1 MIDRRVAVISLALLL
16 PLLLGTVLTVY
27 DAWSD
32 SQRLVV
38 TKDARVVTVT
48 AHARSAVA
56 GQVGEHFVHV
66 GDVVREGDVVA
77 LVIGPERVRV
87 QVRAPLTGT
96 VLALVAQ
103 EGAAVGAGEPVLT
116 IGDLDGPWVVASLS
130 PGAVARVQPGQ
141 RAEVLIRG
149 LSAPL
154 AGTVTEVLE
163 PGEPVSAPP
172 DGGDGGVD
180 EGAGA
185 GLTIRLGNGSAG
197 SAGSAGTPA
206 AGPAA
211 SVPVRIDL
219 LPGALP
225 PPALYPE
232 MPVEVRIILQEE

>member
-48 AHARSAVA
+48 AHARSPVA

-77 LVIGPERVRV
+77 LVIGPERLRV

-103 EGAAVGAGEPVLT
+103 EGAAVGAGEPLVT

-130 PGAVARVQPGQ
+130 PGAVARVQVGQ
-141 RAEVLIRG
+141 RVEVLIRG

-163 PGEPVSAPP
+163 PGEPVAAPP
-172 DGGDGGVD
+172 DGGDGSVD
-180 EGAGA
+180 ESTGA
-185 GLTIRLGNGSAG
+185 GLTIRLGNG

-225 PPALYPE
+225 PPALFPE
-232 MPVEVRIILQEE
+232 MPVEVRIILQEG

>member
-48 AHARSAVA
+48 AHARSAIA
-56 GQVGEHFVHV
+56 GQVAEHFVHV

-77 LVIGPERVRV
+77 LVIGPERLRV
-87 QVRAPLTGT
+87 HVRAPLTGT
-96 VLALVAQ
+96 VLALVAP
-103 EGAAVGAGEPVLT
+103 EGAAVGAGEPVVT
-116 IGDLDGPWVVASLS
+116 ISDLDGPWVVASLS
-130 PGAVARVQPGQ
+130 PGAAARVQAGQ
-141 RAEVLIRG
+141 RVEVLIRG

-154 AGTVTEVLE
+154 IGTVTEVLE
-163 PGEPVSAPP
+163 PGEPVAAPP
-172 DGGDGGVD
+172 DGGDGAVD
-180 EGAGA
+180 EGTGA
-185 GLTIRLGNGSAG
+185 GLTIRLGNGR
-197 SAGSAGTPA
+197 AGSAGTPA

-232 MPVEVRIILQEE
+232 MPVEVRIILLEE

>member
-48 AHARSAVA
+48 ADARSAVA

-77 LVIGPERVRV
+77 LVLGPERVRV
-87 QVRAPLTGT
+87 HVRAPLTGT

-116 IGDLDGPWVVASLS
+116 IGDLDGPWVVANLS
-130 PGAVARVQPGQ
+130 PGAAARVQPGQ
-141 RAEVLIRG
+141 RAEVLIKG
-149 LSAPL
+149 LPAPL
-154 AGTVTEVLE
+154 AGTVTEVVE
-163 PGEPVSAPP
+163 PGQPVAAPP
-172 DGGDGGVD
+172 DGGDGGGD
-180 EGAGA
+180 EGTGA
-185 GLTIRLGNGSAG
+185 GLTIRLGNG

-232 MPVEVRIILQEE
+232 TPAEVRITLREE

>member
-1 MIDRRVAVISLALLL
+1 VIDRRVAVISLALLV

-77 LVIGPERVRV
+77 LVIGPERLRV
-87 QVRAPLTGT
+87 NVRAPLSGT

-103 EGAAVGAGEPVLT
+103 EGAAVGAGEPLLT
-116 IGDLDGPWVVASLS
+116 IGDLDWPWVVASLS

-141 RAEVLIRG
+141 RVEVLIRG

-163 PGEPVSAPP
+163 PGEPVAAPP
-172 DGGDGGVD
+172 DGGDGAVD
-180 EGAGA
+180 EGTGA
-185 GLTIRLGNGSAG
+185 GLTIRFGN
-197 SAGSAGTPA
+197 GSAGTPA
-206 AGPAA
+206 AGPTAN
-211 SVPVRIDL
+211 VPVRIDL

-225 PPALYPE
+225 PPALFPD
-232 MPVEVRIILQEE
+232 MPVEVRIILQEG

>member
-48 AHARSAVA
+48 ADARSAVA

-77 LVIGPERVRV
+77 LVIGPERLRV

-103 EGAAVGAGEPVLT
+103 EGAAVERRGALADHRRPGWAVGGGQLIARGCGAGAARPAR
-116 IGDLDGPWVVASLS
+116 GSADQGSARS
-130 PGAVARVQPGQ
+130 PGR
-141 RAEVLIRG
+141 
-149 LSAPL
+149 
-154 AGTVTEVLE
+154 
-163 PGEPVSAPP
+163 
-172 DGGDGGVD
+172 DGDGG
-180 EGAGA
+180 AGA
-185 GLTIRLGNGSAG
+185 RRARFR
-197 SAGSAGTPA
+197 PA
-206 AGPAA
+206 
-211 SVPVRIDL
+211 
-219 LPGALP
+219 
-225 PPALYPE
+225 
-232 MPVEVRIILQEE
+232 

>member
-48 AHARSAVA
+48 ADARSAVA

-77 LVIGPERVRV
+77 LVYGPERLRV
-87 QVRAPLTGT
+87 NVRAPLTGT

-103 EGAAVGAGEPVLT
+103 EGAAVGAGEPLVT

-154 AGTVTEVLE
+154 AGMVTEVLE

-172 DGGDGGVD
+172 DGGDGGAAG
-180 EGAGA
+180 ESAGA
-185 GLTIRLGNGSAG
+185 GLTIRLGN
-197 SAGSAGTPA
+197 GSAGTPA

-225 PPALYPE
+225 PPALFPE
-232 MPVEVRIILQEE
+232 MPVEVRIILQEG

>member
-1 MIDRRVAVISLALLL
+1 VIERRVAVIALALLL

-77 LVIGPERVRV
+77 LVIGPERLRV
-87 QVRAPLTGT
+87 HVRAPLTGT
-96 VLALVAQ
+96 VLALVAS
-103 EGAAVGAGEPVLT
+103 EGTAVGAGEPVVT
-116 IGDLDGPWVVASLS
+116 IGDLDGPWVVANLS
-130 PGAVARVQPGQ
+130 PGTATRVRVGQAV
-141 RAEVLIRG
+141 EVLIRG
-149 LSAPL
+149 LPAPL
-154 AGTVTEVLE
+154 AGTVTEVQE

-172 DGGDGGVD
+172 DGGGDESAGV
-180 EGAGA
+180 

-197 SAGSAGTPA
+197 NAGGAGPPA
-206 AGPAA
+206 AGPGA

-225 PPALYPE
+225 PPALFPD
-232 MPVEVRIILQEE
+232 MPVEVRITVQEE